1 MVDHDA
7 VAAYITELRPRQV
20 PYVPHPSVLTFLATT
35 GAPRSFASVAV
46 AELVKLTPGAAATD
60 MDVHLRGSLPRALRS
75 GENLTVSISRYEV
88 ARGYQIK
95 TLPLRA
101 LGAESESY
109 ATQPAG
115 GLLVRGRQAYTTH
128 HGPYELNFFERIPF
142 DEVQST
148 VGRCTH
154 AVMAVGPHVNVSPR
168 LVWYHELAHGRLA
181 TFHGDGVTM
190 KTYRNLM
197 VNKQTVRMVFDFE
210 RLTGFALFG
219 TCEEVAPDAHPAAWR
234 ETCAGFA
241 ALGFGKP
248 SRMFRHVC
256 ERFEP
261 IAVRGVAKA

>member
-1 MVDHDA
+1 MVNDDA
-7 VAAYITELRPRQV
+7 VASYITNLKPRQV
-20 PYVPHPSVLTFLATT
+20 PYVPHPAVLTFLATT
-35 GAPRSFASVAV
+35 GTPRSFAAVGV
-46 AELVKLTPGAAATD
+46 AELVKLAPGAANTD
-60 MDVHLRGSLPRALRS
+60 MEIHVRGALPRALRS
-75 GENLTVSISRYEV
+75 GENVTVSISRYDE

-109 ATQPAG
+109 ATAPG
-115 GLLVRGRQAYTTH
+115 GLLVHGRQTYTTH

-142 DEVQST
+142 DEVQRT

-154 AVMAVGPHVNVSPR
+154 AVVAVGPQVNVSPR
-168 LVWYHELAHGRLA
+168 FVWYHEVAHGRLA

-190 KTYRNLM
+190 KTYRNLS

-210 RLTGFALFG
+210 RLTGYALFG
-219 TCEEVAPDAHPAAWR
+219 TCEEVSPDAHPDAWK

-241 ALGFGKP
+241 SLGFGKP

-256 ERFEP
+256 ERVEP
-261 IAVRGVAKA
+261 IAVRAAAKA